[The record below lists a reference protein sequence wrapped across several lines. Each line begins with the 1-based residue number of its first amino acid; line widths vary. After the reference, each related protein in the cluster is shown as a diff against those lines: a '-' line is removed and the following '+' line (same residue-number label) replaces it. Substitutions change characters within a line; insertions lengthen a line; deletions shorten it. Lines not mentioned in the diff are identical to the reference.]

1 MAEISVVIPV
11 YNLKIYIADMLTS
24 LMSQT
29 FDDFEAVIIDDGST
43 DGSGELI
50 RELVNGDSRFLY
62 CRQANSGVSAA
73 RNKGMDM
80 ASGKYVVFFDG
91 DDYIPEDS
99 LEAMLNAIKEND
111 CDMAVGIMETFSDG
125 RLTVNAPTY
134 RLAQKRVISPMDSD
148 FINTWSPCNKIFRLD
163 FLRDN
168 SIRFIDVRVAEDG
181 HFLYQVLSVI
191 ERICGCKKTVYH
203 YMRRPFW
210 QGDISASKNVD
221 IQYLEDRM
229 RVYEDM
235 LMMVDC
241 IFRDND
247 TGKTEYRDR
256 LVTRF
261 IKGGM
266 IQAFYKR
273 IWRCDARLESRL
285 GECLAFYRKKISE
298 KAWQQICRDEWEIQ
312 PERRILQRS
321 HSYREQILKEPVIT
335 VGISDRISGKAL
347 EITLAGL
354 YAQEFPAFEILMN
367 TDAESS
373 ETVNRYGRGNIRYTD
388 RRISIGCIAENALGK
403 YVYYIND
410 PVIVT
415 THCLKKMA
423 DILEGE
429 RKPDFVSSYARKF
442 IIGENKIVFSGRER
456 LECMDAVF
464 GYFDSERKTEVNY
477 LDCTFS
483 NKLIRKEAFDDLTNQ
498 DDDNAAV
505 REMYKKLKFIKTR
518 KTMTGI
524 CIDDNEMSR
533 RGNRKNG
540 DVAVKSRA
548 AANRMMEKLAAGKMK
563 TMVKKI
569 LK

>member
-11 YNLKIYIADMLTS
+11 YNLKIYIADMLIS

-50 RELVNGDSRFLY
+50 RELVDGDSRFLY

-73 RNKGMDM
+73 RNRGMDM

-91 DDYIPEDS
+91 DDFIPEDS

-134 RLAQKRVISPMDSD
+134 RLAQKKVISPMDPD

-168 SIRFIDVRVAEDG
+168 GIRFIDVRVAEDG

-203 YMRRPFW
+203 YMRRSFW
-210 QGDISASKNVD
+210 EGDISASKNVD

-312 PERRILQRS
+312 PEARILQRN

-335 VGISDRISGKAL
+335 VGISDRINGKAL
-347 EITLAGL
+347 ETTLTGL
-354 YAQEFPAFEILMN
+354 YAQEFPSFEILMCG
-367 TDAESS
+367 DAQEND
-373 ETVNRYGRGNIRYTD
+373 VVMKFNKGNIRFVNYS
-388 RRISIGCIAENALGK
+388 RMNLSNIASNALGE
-403 YVYYIND
+403 YVCYID
-410 PVIVT
+410 VPVIIS
-415 THCLKKMA
+415 THGFKNMIGLFSSKSN
-423 DILEGE
+423 
-429 RKPDFVSSYARKF
+429 PDFVSAYARRF
-442 IIGENKIVFSGRER
+442 IVQNERVVFDGKYR
-456 LECMDAVF
+456 LECIDAAF
-464 GYFDSERKTEVNY
+464 GFGDNTKRIIENCFDSV
-477 LDCTFS
+477 FS
-483 NKLIRKEAFDDLTNQ
+483 NKLFKKTALLS
-498 DDDNAAV
+498 DNYDYGEKVPVFYEKMNFA
-505 REMYKKLKFIKTR
+505 KTR
-518 KTMTGI
+518 KELWGI
-524 CIDDNEMSR
+524 SISDEELMMRAGVEKNR
-533 RGNRKNG
+533 RI
-540 DVAVKSRA
+540 VKRA
-548 AANRMMEKLAAGKMK
+548 AARNRILERFAGRGIKK
-563 TMVKKI
+563 TLRNI